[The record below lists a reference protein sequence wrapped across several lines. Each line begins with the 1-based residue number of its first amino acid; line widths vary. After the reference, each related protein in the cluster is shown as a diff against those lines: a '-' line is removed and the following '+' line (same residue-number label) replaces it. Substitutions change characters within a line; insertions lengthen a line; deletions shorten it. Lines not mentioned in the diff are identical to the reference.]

1 MSGPNRSKS
10 PDLFSMDTDLMGHN
24 SIEHSK
30 KESIIS
36 ITQHN
41 QMKAQNRCIEDR
53 IESAKKLVKK
63 LNKFCPYYEVTVNG
77 DDAGRVFCKICER
90 HLGAV
95 SSTLK
100 NHINTQEHKQAVED
114 SISGQNNVNNQSET
128 NNSSGIARANQVA
141 IGRPTGAIV
150 SNTSMNTVRANQL
163 QVPLSAIP
171 TQSPTN
177 NSFDFETFDIQWV
190 PGFQSPNTIDYCM
203 ATNGTETQTN
213 ATNQLNVGSIP
224 NKTITNL

>member
-1 MSGPNRSKS
+1 MSGPGRAKS
-10 PDLFSMDTDLMGHN
+10 PDMFAMDTDLMGHN

-63 LNKFCPYYEVTVNG
+63 LGKFCPYYEVSVNG
-77 DDAGRVFCKICER
+77 DDAGRVYCRVCER

-114 SISGQNNVNNQSET
+114 SISGQNININNPND
-128 NNSSGIARANQVA
+128 NNGRVSAVSI
-141 IGRPTGAIV
+141 RPTGAVI
-150 SNTSMNTVRANQL
+150 SNGSINSVRANPNQL
-163 QVPLSAIP
+163 QVPSNAISA
-171 TQSPTN
+171 QNSTN

-190 PGFQSPNTIDYCM
+190 PGFQSPNTVDYCNPTNSSDTQNC
-203 ATNGTETQTN
+203 ATN
-213 ATNQLNVGSIP
+213 AINVGSIP
-224 NKTITNL
+224 NKTITTL